1 LIYFV
6 LIRVEFYFRHV
17 SIWSTVTKL
26 QTYTVP
32 TSKSSTRP
40 FKSYFYVDK
49 NMWNISQSSRYTSFF
64 NLLHCTLNC
73 LVSTKDHTLMCKHI
87 YNICGYLVR
96 SAKNRLPKWCPWI
109 NLHLLLFLPP
119 ILSISFFPNIVLM
132 FMILYIYR
140 YIYAEIIYTI

>member
-1 LIYFV
+1 
-6 LIRVEFYFRHV
+6 
-17 SIWSTVTKL
+17 
-26 QTYTVP
+26 
-32 TSKSSTRP
+32 
-40 FKSYFYVDK
+40 
-49 NMWNISQSSRYTSFF
+49 MWNISQSSRYTSFF

-119 ILSISFFPNIVLM
+119 ILSISFFPEIVLK
-132 FMILYIYR
+132 FMILYLDIYICICR
-140 YIYAEIIYTI
+140 DNIYNLDIYFLDLSTSRMLIWDERFEGIKIQHHYLHYFTLILCKICKSTKT